1 MNAKVLRKHATSLVL
16 VAAALGLGAYV
27 WFVDRDKPSTQE
39 TEARKDNL
47 LPILRRD
54 DISEIGIEHD
64 GRKATIKRQEEGDA
78 GDYMF
83 HLVEGDAKLEDS
95 AYADQISVEKLIQ
108 ALEFATRLR
117 KMEDDFDVGSAG
129 LNPPQ
134 VRLTIRMG
142 SVTYGLAVGSEA
154 KTPSGSRYAALEGHG
169 VFVIPASAAAD
180 MIRPIEAYRT
190 RRIIPFTSTELASI
204 EVQGERGLVR
214 IDRGSWGGFRIENV
228 AGKPRVSKVAFD
240 RMLRA
245 FADATA
251 ERFLESAQAEQALG
265 TAKDPVSLAL
275 VSKSGDR
282 VEFRLGGACPGGS
295 ADSAADSAVEPSA
308 KLVVMIRKGPVPLSA
323 CVPSSVLADLQ
334 VPATAFVD
342 QQVLGSAPDEVEEF
356 SIVRGEA
363 TLELARKGSGWHAR
377 KPEDRDLP
385 GEDVRGYLAALLA
398 IEGTIVPDPDLA
410 KLGLEPPRGTI
421 TLRHP
426 SVDTL
431 EAPPRIVEIGAET
444 TSPEGP
450 SLALRRKED
459 GVVLL
464 VPAVLA
470 KLFEPTMTMIRST
483 ELLRVNSQRVQ
494 RVELTLADGQ
504 RRVLQRK
511 GAGFALEEPKGYA
524 VDSTLAADIFDAVG
538 NLRAERWVAD
548 RDDGSFGLES
558 PAMSLRVEF
567 EGESGQETRTLRIGS
582 PTPEGRYAR
591 WEKDTGVFVV
601 SRSLDMVF
609 RTYPIDRTVFMVD
622 PSVVRALTIRVSGK
636 DLRISATGDVWRTAG
651 GSTLELSEPAL
662 VRLRQALIEL
672 RAEGVV
678 HLGPP
683 LPEEGM
689 SKPLVRIEVEHLPGF
704 RTQNTVFSIGRS
716 DVWGTMNVH
725 YARREG
731 TDATFAI
738 AQSKVRPILEVL
750 GPVEP

>member
-1 MNAKVLRKHATSLVL
+1 MNAKVLRNHATSLVL
-16 VAAALGLGAYV
+16 VTAALGLGAYV

-39 TEARKDNL
+39 TQARKDNL
-47 LPILRRD
+47 LPLLRRN
-54 DISEIGIEHD
+54 DISEITIEHE
-64 GRKATIKRQEEGDA
+64 GRKATITRQEEGDA
-78 GDYMF
+78 GDFMF
-83 HLVEGDAKLEDS
+83 YLVEENAKLEDS

-117 KMEDDFDVGSAG
+117 RMEDGFDVGSAG

-134 VRLTIRMG
+134 VQLTIRMG
-142 SVTYGLAVGSEA
+142 SITYALAMGAEA
-154 KTPSGSRYAALEGHG
+154 KTPSGSRYVKLEGHG
-169 VFVIPASAAAD
+169 IFVIPASAAAD

-190 RRIIPFTSTELASI
+190 RRIIPYTSTELASI

-228 AGKPRVSKVAFD
+228 PGKPRVSNIVFD

-251 ERFLESAQAEQALG
+251 ERFLEPAKANEALKA
-265 TAKDPVSLAL
+265 AKDPVTLVL

-282 VEFRLGGACPGGS
+282 VAFRLGGSCPEGS
-295 ADSAADSAVEPSA
+295 AGAATETPS
-308 KLVVMIRKGPVPLSA
+308 KLTVMIREGATPLHA

-342 QQVLGSAPDEVEEF
+342 LQVLGSAPDEVEEL

-377 KPEDRDLP
+377 KPEDRELP
-385 GEDVRGYLAALLA
+385 AEDVKSYLAALLA
-398 IEGTIVPDPDLA
+398 IEGTIVPDPNLA
-410 KLGLEPPRGTI
+410 KLGLDPPRGTV

-431 EAPPRIVEIGAET
+431 EPPPRIVEIGAEI
-444 TSPEGP
+444 TSAEGP

-459 GVVLL
+459 GVVML

-470 KLFEPTMTMIRST
+470 RLFEPTMTMIRST
-483 ELLRVNSQRVQ
+483 DLLNVNSQRVQ
-494 RVELTLADGQ
+494 RVEVTLAGGQ
-504 RRVLQRK
+504 RRILQRK
-511 GAGFALEEPKGYA
+511 GAGFAMEEPKGYA
-524 VDSTLAADIFDAVG
+524 VDSSLAADIFDAVG

-567 EGESGQETRTLRIGS
+567 EGEAGQETRALRIGS

-601 SRSLDMVF
+601 PRSLDLVLG
-609 RTYPIDRTVFMVD
+609 TYPIDRSVFMVD
-622 PSVVRALTIRVSGK
+622 PSVVRSLRIRASDK
-636 DLRISATGDVWRTAG
+636 DLRIATTGDVWRMAS
-651 GSTLELSEPAL
+651 GSTLELSEPGL

-678 HLGPP
+678 HLGQP
-683 LPEEGM
+683 LPEEGLI
-689 SKPLVRIEVEHLPGF
+689 KPLVRIEVEHLPGF
-704 RTQNTVFSIGRS
+704 RAQKTVLSIGRS
-716 DVWGTMNVH
+716 DVWRTMNVH
-725 YARREG
+725 YARLEG

-738 AQSKVRPILEVL
+738 ARSKIRPILEVL
-750 GPVEP
+750 GLEP

>member
-1 MNAKVLRKHATSLVL
+1 MNAKLLRKHATSLAL
-16 VAAALGLGAYV
+16 VAAALGLGGYV

-47 LPILRRD
+47 LPLLRRD
-54 DISEIGIEHD
+54 DISKISIEHD
-64 GRKATIKRQEEGDA
+64 GRRATITKREEGDA

-108 ALEFATRLR
+108 ALEFATRIR
-117 KMEDDFDVGSAG
+117 KMEDDFDVESAG

-134 VRLTIRMG
+134 VQLTIQMG
-142 SVTYGLAVGSEA
+142 SITYAVAVGSEA
-154 KTPSGSRYAALEGHG
+154 KTPSGSRFARLEGHG
-169 VFVIPASAAAD
+169 IFVIPASAAAD

-190 RRIIPFTSTELASI
+190 RRIIPYTSTEFASI
-204 EVQGERGLVR
+204 EVRSERGLVR
-214 IDRGSWGGFRIENV
+214 IDRGPWGGFRIEN
-228 AGKPRVSKVAFD
+228 APGKPRVSKVVFD

-251 ERFLESAQAEQALG
+251 ERFLEPAAAEKALG
-265 TAKDPVSLAL
+265 AAKDPVTL
-275 VSKSGDR
+275 VLTPKSGAKA
-282 VEFRLGGACPGGS
+282 EIQLGGSCPGETS
-295 ADSAADSAVEPSA
+295 DSAPS
-308 KLVVMIRKGPVPLSA
+308 KRIVMIRKTPTPVHA
-323 CVPSSVLADLQ
+323 CVPASVLADLQ

-342 QQVLGSAPDEVEEF
+342 RQVLGSAPDEVEEL
-356 SIVRGEA
+356 SIVRGDA

-377 KPEDRDLP
+377 KPEDRELP
-385 GEDVRGYLAALLA
+385 AQDVKGYLAALLA
-398 IEGTIVPDPDLA
+398 VEGTIVPDPDLA
-410 KLGLEPPRGTI
+410 KLGLDPPRGTV

-426 SVDTL
+426 SIDTL
-431 EAPPRIVEIGAET
+431 EPPPQVVEIGVDT

-483 ELLRVNSQRVQ
+483 DLLSVNSQRVQ
-494 RVELTLADGQ
+494 RVEVTLADGQ
-504 RRVLQRK
+504 RRILQRE
-511 GAGFALEEPKGYA
+511 GAGFAMEEPKGYA
-524 VDSTLAADIFDAVG
+524 VDSSLAADIFDAVG

-548 RDDGSFGLES
+548 RDDGSFGLGS

-567 EGESGQETRTLRIGS
+567 EGEAGQETRTLRIGS

-601 SRSLDMVF
+601 PRSLDLVL
-609 RTYPIDRTVFMVD
+609 RTYPIDRTAFMVD
-622 PSVVRALTIRVSGK
+622 PSVVRSLTIRAGGK
-636 DLRISATGDVWRTAG
+636 DLRVSTTGDVWRTAS
-651 GSTLELSEPAL
+651 GSTLELGEPAL

-683 LPEEGM
+683 LPEEGV

-704 RTQNTVFSIGRS
+704 RAQRTILSIGRS
-716 DVWGTMNVH
+716 DVWRTMNVH

-750 GPVEP
+750 GPGEL